1 MHDRGLVT
9 ARLTRVFRETFDDNS
24 IELRNETTAK
34 DIMEWDSLTHI
45 ILVLAVEQEFG
56 VSLNA
61 AEIGSLEN
69 VGRMLDLLMV
79 KATR

>member
-1 MHDRGLVT
+1 MHDRGVVT
-9 ARLTRVFRETFDDNS
+9 ARLTQVFRETFDDNS
-24 IELRNETTAK
+24 IELRDETTAK

-56 VSLNA
+56 LSLNA

-69 VGRMLDLLMV
+69 VGKMLDLLV
-79 KATR
+79 AKATR

>member
-1 MHDRGLVT
+1 MHDRRVVA
-9 ARLTRVFRETFDDNS
+9 ARLAKVFRETFDDDS
-24 IELRNETTAK
+24 IELRDETTAK

-45 ILVLAVEQEFG
+45 ILVLAVEKEFG
-56 VSLNA
+56 LSLNA

-69 VGRMLDLLMV
+69 VGKMLDLLTV

>member
-1 MHDRGLVT
+1 MHDRRVVT
-9 ARLTRVFRETFDDNS
+9 ARLTKVFRETFDDNS
-24 IELRNETTAK
+24 IELRDETTAK

-56 VSLNA
+56 LSLNA

-69 VGRMLDLLMV
+69 VGKMLDLLVV